1 MLLEATVL
9 AGFAVF
15 YAVSLVAGEAATS
28 PGGAAFTLVL
38 LAAFAVWLASSAVFL
53 WRGRRWPRSVVLVAQ
68 LFALTIGVPTL
79 TSGVVPVGLAILIP
93 AVAALFLLF
102 ERRVLAVTQGSSRR
116 QSQNGP
122 AGHEGP
128 GATGPGASRG

>member
-1 MLLEATVL
+1 ML

-15 YAVSLVAGEAATS
+15 YAVSLLAGQAATS

-38 LAAFAVWLASSAVFL
+38 LAAFAAWFASAGIFL

-79 TSGVVPVGLAILIP
+79 TSGVISFGLAIVVP
-93 AVAALFLLF
+93 AVIALLLLF
-102 ERRVLAVTQGSSRR
+102 EQRVLAFSQGPRR
-116 QSQNGP
+116 RKDSGEP
-122 AGHEGP
+122 ETGDP
-128 GATGPGASRG
+128 GAGAPRQP